1 MKTLSPNKL
10 SAAEHTVDC
19 EYPNKVLITGGR
31 EIGGLRSF
39 AEGLRTGFTELGIP
53 VEIISPAHVFLRWRE
68 LRDPRVLKILSTT
81 AVFAAP
87 FARGAIC
94 MSHSVTRTNLQS
106 FWKIL
111 AVILTLKIANA
122 SSGAQVVAVSDYI
135 AAHLQAIFNVRTQ
148 AVIHNP
154 VRPLF
159 LESLP
164 IADVER
170 NYITYIGRIDPVK
183 NLHRLLPAIRDIL
196 SESPGLRV
204 CIAGE
209 GPQRQEL
216 QGLAAGDERIEFP
229 GALDPV
235 QVRAQLRHS
244 RVFISGTPTEALG
257 ISYIEALSQG
267 CAVAMPASGGGL
279 EIAPQMIGYGIQLF
293 SISLARESVV
303 SALRAALAT
312 TPRTVSF
319 ADYAPRTIAEA
330 YLDTAAHFSAR
341 GRFQAKTNRSE
352 QMTLGVASTTYRG
365 AFLL

>member
-1 MKTLSPNKL
+1 M
-10 SAAEHTVDC
+10 
-19 EYPNKVLITGGR
+19 
-31 EIGGLRSF
+31 
-39 AEGLRTGFTELGIP
+39 
-53 VEIISPAHVFLRWRE
+53 
-68 LRDPRVLKILSTT
+68 
-81 AVFAAP
+81 
-87 FARGAIC
+87 
-94 MSHSVTRTNLQS
+94 
-106 FWKIL
+106 
-111 AVILTLKIANA
+111 
-122 SSGAQVVAVSDYI
+122 AVSDYV
-135 AAHLQAIFNVRTQ
+135 AAHLQAIFNVRIE

-159 LESLP
+159 LENLP

-170 NYITYIGRIDPVK
+170 HYITYIGRIDPVK

-196 SESPGLRV
+196 SESPDLRV
-204 CIAGE
+204 CFAGE

-216 QGLAAGDERIEFP
+216 QRMAAGDERIEFR
-229 GALDPV
+229 GALDPA

-293 SISLARESVV
+293 SISLARESVL

-312 TPRTVSF
+312 TPKTASF

-330 YLDTAAHFSAR
+330 YLCTANHFSAR
-341 GRFQAKTNRSE
+341 GYFQAKTDRSE
-352 QMTLGVASTTYRG
+352 QMTLGVTSTINRG
-365 AFLL
+365 GSLL